1 MLLPRIAGFFFA
13 FRICLTFLWFQS
25 NPQTGTTVSTTCDI
39 LLMLTALFCRMGD
52 SSFRATAFLHI
63 RPLRWIF
70 GFLALSCCSLLW
82 TQAKSPAVTAGYWAG
97 MAAEV
102 FTPMLVLGFA
112 ETESNLASM
121 MKGFIIG
128 SCIVALVAWLSP
140 VQYDLRIGNEDFLH
154 PNGLG
159 FEFAIASMCAQYL
172 LRHGNLW
179 KWLSIALAISLLR
192 TISKTSII
200 AYMIAETFYLLH
212 DAEIKRRTKLYIGAG
227 VVLVLACFSALF
239 ESYFNI
245 YSNAGDQAETLTG
258 RTWIWAVSLSMALEK
273 PLLGYGIYAFRA
285 VIPAFGP
292 FEPWH
297 AHNEFL
303 QQFFEYGIVGLF
315 VLAALYWSFFRTARR
330 APAGKLKT
338 LALALLVFALLH
350 GLTDTISFGLSYP
363 LWLLTGIS
371 IALAASMPQGPEAA
385 R

>member
-1 MLLPRIAGFFFA
+1 MLLPQIVGFFFA
-13 FRICLTFLWFQS
+13 FRICITFLWFQS
-25 NPQTGTTVSTTCDI
+25 NPQLGTTVSTTCD
-39 LLMLTALFCRMGD
+39 LALMLASLFCRMGD
-52 SSFRATAFLHI
+52 SSFHGISSLRI

-70 GFLALSCCSLLW
+70 CFLALSCCSLLW

-102 FTPMLVLGFA
+102 FTTMLVVGFN
-112 ETESNLASM
+112 ESESNLASM
-121 MKGFIIG
+121 MKGFVVG

-159 FEFAIASMCAQYL
+159 FEFAVASLCAQYL
-172 LRHGNLW
+172 LRHGALW

-192 TISKTSII
+192 TISKTSIV
-200 AYMIAETFYLLH
+200 AYMVAETFYLLH
-212 DAEIKRRTKLYIGAG
+212 ATEIKRRTKIYIGIGAA
-227 VVLVLACFSALF
+227 LVLACFSTLF
-239 ESYFNI
+239 ESYFDI
-245 YSNAGDQAETLTG
+245 YSTSGDQAETLTG
-258 RTWIWAVSLSMALEK
+258 RTWIWAVSLSMAIEK
-273 PLLGYGIYAFRA
+273 PLLGYGIYAYRA
-285 VIPAFGP
+285 VIPAFGA

-315 VLAALYWSFFRTARR
+315 VLGALYWSFFRAARR
-330 APAGKLKT
+330 APAGRLKT
-338 LALALLVFALLH
+338 LALALFVFALLH

-371 IALAASMPQGPEAA
+371 IALASTMPQTETA